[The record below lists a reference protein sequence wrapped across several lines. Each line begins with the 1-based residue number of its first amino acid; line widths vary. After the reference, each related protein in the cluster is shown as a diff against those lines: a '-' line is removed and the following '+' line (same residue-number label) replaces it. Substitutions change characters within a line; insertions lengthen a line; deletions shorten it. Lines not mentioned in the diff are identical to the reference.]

1 VLGVRDE
8 AGAYTLYRE
17 LGDEY
22 DERSARMASIED
34 AEGLE
39 GIKDAQNAI
48 ATELTRRRERVAAA
62 KALRP
67 AELPTERIPRT
78 PTKVSWTVYRWAVRG
93 CGDDEFA
100 SSHVLVA
107 APHLA
112 EGHDL
117 SGRDP
122 RHGDQAPGTRGI
134 LPAPALSMAVSGGN
148 GSAPCGTVVVKTRCG
163 RTSTDAA

>member
-67 AELPTERIPRT
+67 ASCQLSASPARRPRCRGPSTGGPFAGAVTTSLPRRT
-78 PTKVSWTVYRWAVRG
+78 YSLLCP
-93 CGDDEFA
+93 
-100 SSHVLVA
+100 
-107 APHLA
+107 
-112 EGHDL
+112 
-117 SGRDP
+117 
-122 RHGDQAPGTRGI
+122 I
-134 LPAPALSMAVSGGN
+134 
-148 GSAPCGTVVVKTRCG
+148 
-163 RTSTDAA
+163 